1 MKNFIRIF
9 AVIGL
14 GLISTAFT
22 LNNTLNIPIEN
33 TISQSEYCEG
43 WEEGYCEGYKDI
55 KGEFSICPITPL
67 CPMPE
72 IFKDSW
78 KDGYHRAF
86 LAGRKKAMKE

>member
-1 MKNFIRIF
+1 MEKMIKIF
-9 AVIGL
+9 GVIIIVL
-14 GLISTAFT
+14 TSTAFT
-22 LNNTLNIPIEN
+22 INNTSDKPIEN
-33 TISQSEYCEG
+33 TFSLSEYCDG
-43 WEEGYCEGYKDI
+43 WEEGYCEGFKDI

-72 IFKDSW
+72 LFKDSW

>member
-9 AVIGL
+9 VLIGFS
-14 GLISTAFT
+14 LISTAFT
-22 LNNTLNIPIEN
+22 LNNTLDRPIEN

-67 CPMPE
+67 CPMSE

>member
-9 AVIGL
+9 VLIGFS
-14 GLISTAFT
+14 LISTAFT
-22 LNNTLNIPIEN
+22 LNNTLVRPIEN

-72 IFKDSW
+72 LFKDSMNI
-78 KDGYHRAF
+78 KAALMT
-86 LAGRKKAMKE
+86 LAV

>member
-9 AVIGL
+9 VLIGFSV
-14 GLISTAFT
+14 ISTAFT
-22 LNNTLNIPIEN
+22 LNNLDRPIEN

-72 IFKDSW
+72 LFKDSW
-78 KDGYHRAF
+78 KDGYYRSF
-86 LAGRKKAMKE
+86 LEGGKKAMKE